1 MSFIVAVDG
10 ASGTGKG
17 TVTRYVAEKLG
28 LVTIDTGALYRC
40 VTLDALNKEISLEN
54 HEALYEVAKQIKV
67 DLKIQNNQQLVFLNG
82 KDVSIEIRTPRVTS
96 HVSIVAAVP
105 EVRKEMDKL
114 QRELA
119 EGKNVI
125 MEGRDI
131 GTTVFPNAD
140 VKIFLECS
148 AEERARRRVNQNK
161 ENGIETSYKEVLD
174 SIKKRDQIDSTREVS
189 PLKKAEDAIIIS
201 TDSFNPEEGGE
212 AVYQVIKKELEK
224 KKLLA

>member
-1 MSFIVAVDG
+1 MSFVVAVDG

-40 VTLDALNKEISLEN
+40 VTLEALNKGINLNNAEELEKI
-54 HEALYEVAKQIKV
+54 AKSINV
-67 DLKIQNNQQLVFLNG
+67 DLKVIDDKQIVILNG
-82 KDVSIEIRTPRVTS
+82 EDVSIEIRTPRVTS
-96 HVSIVAAVP
+96 NVSIVSAVK
-105 EVRKEMDKL
+105 EVRAEMVIL
-114 QRELA
+114 QRKLA

-148 AEERARRRVNQNK
+148 AEERAKRRVKQNA
-161 ENGIETSYKEVLD
+161 ENGIETSYEEVLE
-174 SIKKRDQIDSTREVS
+174 SIKNRDRIDSTREVS
-189 PLKKAEDAIIIS
+189 PLRKPDDAIVVR
-201 TDSFNPEEGGE
+201 TDGFKDIEGGE
-212 AVYQVIKKELEK
+212 ATYKVVKKALEEK
-224 KKLLA
+224 RLI

>member
-1 MSFIVAVDG
+1 MGFVVAVDG

-40 VTLDALNKEISLEN
+40 VTLLALNNGVNLEN
-54 HEALYEVAKQIKV
+54 HEELEKIAKEMKV
-67 DLKIQNNQQLVFLNG
+67 DLKIVNNNQVVILNG
-82 KDVSIEIRTPRVTS
+82 EDVSIEIRTQRVANN
-96 HVSIVAAVP
+96 VSIVAAVK
-105 EVRKEMDKL
+105 EVRAEMVRI

-148 AEERARRRVNQNK
+148 AEERARRRVKQNA
-161 ENGIETSYKEVLD
+161 ENGIETSYEEVLEN
-174 SIKKRDQIDSTREVS
+174 IKNRDRIDSTREVS
-189 PLKKAEDAIIIS
+189 PLRKADDAIS
-201 TDSFNPEEGGE
+201 VHTDGYKDTEGGE
-212 AVYQVIKKELEK
+212 AVYQVVRKALEEK
-224 KKLLA
+224 NLI